1 MSNNVEE
8 RMEGW
13 LFKSRWLLA
22 PFYGGLVAGIVIL
35 LIKFVQEFISFIP
48 KILDAKLNEIMMQ
61 LLILVDLTLL
71 SNLLLI
77 IVFSGYETFVSKINN
92 LEHEDRPSWM
102 GHVDFSQLKIKLFGS
117 IVAISGIEL
126 LKAFMLL
133 DNYTDR
139 ELAWLVGIHLTFIA
153 SGLLFAIMDKIAAS
167 AKKTE
172 VEAHIVET
180 KVNTE
185 HTITHQSAAQERI
198 KDQFL

>member
-1 MSNNVEE
+1 MNN
-8 RMEGW
+8 MEDKLEDW

-22 PFYGGLVAGIVIL
+22 PFYGVLVACIVVL
-35 LIKFVQEFISFIP
+35 LIKFTQEFIAFIP
-48 KILDAKLNEIMMQ
+48 GVLDASIKEVMMQ
-61 LLILVDLTLL
+61 ILLLVDLTLL

-126 LKAFMLL
+126 LKAFMMV
-133 DNYTDR
+133 DKYTDR
-139 ELAWLVGIHLTFIA
+139 ELGWLVGIHLTFIV
-153 SGLLFAIMDKIAAS
+153 SGLLFAVMDKISAT

-172 VEAHIVET
+172 VEAHIVESTT
-180 KVNTE
+180 KLSSSNHLEEKKTLP
-185 HTITHQSAAQERI
+185 
-198 KDQFL
+198 K